1 MNWNFKIDKKI
12 VEIYSKMIGFGC
24 LFIVLFNQS
33 SKSYRFMPE
42 EISFWISIVGII
54 FFSLHFNLKFKGK
67 NEENLSFFQRNTP
80 FILGIIISTVIAIFF
95 TAISYINL

>member
-1 MNWNFKIDKKI
+1 MNNFLKLNKKQI
-12 VEIYSKMIGFGC
+12 EAYSKIIGFGC
-24 LFIVLFNQS
+24 TFIVLFNQAS
-33 SKSYRFMPE
+33 QSHRFIPQ

-95 TAISYINL
+95 TAISYINF